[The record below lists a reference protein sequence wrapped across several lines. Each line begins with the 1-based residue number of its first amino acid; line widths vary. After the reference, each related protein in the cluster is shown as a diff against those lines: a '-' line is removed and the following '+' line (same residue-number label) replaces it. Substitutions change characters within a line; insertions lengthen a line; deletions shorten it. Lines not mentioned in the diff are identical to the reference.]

1 VDSEAAQEGT
11 FAQMISRY
19 QQGAQQ
25 MPSHLTPGVYEPETL
40 KIMVDALDRAWKELK
55 RRPRAAELARNLM
68 ACAIVE
74 AVDAGVVD
82 STILVD
88 KALHAVRAMISEDR
102 HAADRTPAFPRP
114 RHTDKAVL
122 PFAECV

>member
-1 VDSEAAQEGT
+1 
-11 FAQMISRY
+11 MISRY

-55 RRPRAAELARNLM
+55 RKPRAAELVRNLM
-68 ACAIVE
+68 ARAIIE

-82 STILVD
+82 STTLVD
-88 KALHAVRAMISEDR
+88 RTLHAVRAMILEDR
-102 HAADRTPAFPRP
+102 QAARPAAMAQIADRTPEFPRP
-114 RHTDKAVL
+114 RHSDKAALDFV
-122 PFAECV
+122 ECV